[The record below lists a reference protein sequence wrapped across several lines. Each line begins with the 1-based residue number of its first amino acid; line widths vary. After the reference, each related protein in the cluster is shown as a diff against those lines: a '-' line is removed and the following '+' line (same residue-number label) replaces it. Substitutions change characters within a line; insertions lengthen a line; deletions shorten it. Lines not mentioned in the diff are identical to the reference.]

1 MICIQ
6 GRMMGFSFGQENLK
20 NEKKGGKTSSKMQQQ
35 IALKAIFR

>member
-20 NEKKGGKTSSKMQQQ
+20 NEKKGRENIIKDAAANSFKGY
-35 IALKAIFR
+35 F